1 MGALFLDLV
10 EFIMKRD
17 LRAGLD
23 VLPNDQF
30 VSGVGQMNDRV
41 HFALEE
47 RKPRPAIRL
56 QHIKRAEQD
65 SAGVFLLFEDINRGE
80 VGLKP
85 DHVDRLGNV
94 IVHFIARTVYEDVQ
108 FEGVHEP
115 ILIPIVES
123 ASVKY
128 CNVIIFPL
136 IWQNLIFP
144 KRRRVL
150 QEERYSVSLKI
161 IR

>member
-1 MGALFLDLV
+1 M
-10 EFIMKRD
+10 ERD

-23 VLPNDQF
+23 VLPNDQLF
-30 VSGVGQMNDRV
+30 FGVGQMDNGV
-41 HFALEE
+41 HLALEDG
-47 RKPRPAIRL
+47 KPRPAIRL
-56 QHIKRAEQD
+56 QHIERTEQNP
-65 SAGVFLLFEDINRGE
+65 AGVFLFLENVNRGE

-85 DHVDRLGNV
+85 DHVNRLRDV

-136 IWQNLIFP
+136 IWQNLILP
-144 KRRRVL
+144 QRRCVL